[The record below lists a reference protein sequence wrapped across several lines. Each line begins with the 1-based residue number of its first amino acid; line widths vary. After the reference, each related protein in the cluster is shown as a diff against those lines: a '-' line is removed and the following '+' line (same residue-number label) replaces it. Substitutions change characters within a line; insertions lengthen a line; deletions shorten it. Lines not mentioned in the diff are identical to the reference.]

1 MSRRDDME
9 GFTLIEL
16 MITIA
21 LLAILAAV
29 AFPSF
34 GQFIRNSQLQAQAEE
49 LKTFVQLARSEAVIG
64 RTSAELTIV
73 SDGPWEIIRGGS
85 VLRQLEHDPARA
97 TLTATDSNGTAL
109 GSLTYFASGVASSG
123 ARFTVCRDQDPA
135 NGYLVTV
142 EPSGSI
148 QLHARGKDGNSPL
161 DACE

>member
-49 LKTFVQLARSEAVIG
+49 LKAFVQQARSEAVVA
-64 RTSAELTIV
+64 RASAEMTINA
-73 SDGPWEIIRGGS
+73 DAPWEISRGGE
-85 VLRQLEHDPARA
+85 VLRKLEHDAATA
-97 TLTATDSNGTAL
+97 TLTATDGNGTAL
-109 GSLTYFASGVASSG
+109 SSLTYYPSGVASSA

-148 QLHARGKDGNSPL
+148 QLHPRGKDGNDPL